1 MVVRCHKTDGTRT
14 SHPVRWIAAVCLV
27 AGLMARTTTKAKKA
41 TPTPPATTPEKRTL
55 KPHEVVL
62 SPTIQS
68 AVAIEAWSKFAG
80 TVDLADLVDD
90 LRERIKK
97 VQGGDMQ
104 PVEAMLFG
112 QAMTLQTIFT
122 NLARKAQAQEYLKQF
137 QVNLTLA
144 LKAQAQCRATL
155 EALAE
160 IKNPR
165 PVAFV
170 KQANISGGPQQV
182 NNGDAAGAAG
192 RISAGG
198 RGSRPSK
205 SAAALTDLSG
215 VGGAGHIG
223 TGQARVSRPVDFIAT
238 LPTARPYLQRL
249 LWSRQIEK
257 SYDKV
262 QSSAVVRPA
271 AMDDRKAPQAAT
283 RNTAQA
289 LSL

>member
-1 MVVRCHKTDGTRT
+1 MAKT
-14 SHPVRWIAAVCLV
+14 I
-27 AGLMARTTTKAKKA
+27 TKAKKA
-41 TPTPPATTPEKRTL
+41 TPKPTPTPDERTL

-112 QAMTLQTIFT
+112 QAMTLETIFT
-122 NLARKAQAQEYLKQF
+122 SLARRATSQEYLKQF
-137 QVNLTLA
+137 QAYLGMA

-165 PVAFV
+165 PMAFV
-170 KQANISGGPQQV
+170 KQANISGGHQQV
-182 NNGDAAGAAG
+182 NNGTQPAQQAG
-192 RISAGG
+192 SVQGG
-198 RGSRPSK
+198 
-205 SAAALTDLSG
+205 
-215 VGGAGHIG
+215 GGAE
-223 TGQARVSRPVDFIAT
+223 S
-238 LPTARPYLQRL
+238 LPAPGLDTARYPFPGAEIQT
-249 LWSRQIEK
+249 
-257 SYDKV
+257 
-262 QSSAVVRPA
+262 AGNA
-271 AMDDRKAPQAAT
+271 TQAA
-283 RNTAQA
+283 
-289 LSL
+289 

>member
-1 MVVRCHKTDGTRT
+1 
-14 SHPVRWIAAVCLV
+14 
-27 AGLMARTTTKAKKA
+27 MAKTTTKAKA
-41 TPTPPATTPEKRTL
+41 TPMPPATTPDKRTL
-55 KPHEVVL
+55 KPHELVL

-112 QAMTLQTIFT
+112 QAMTLETIFT
-122 NLARKAQAQEYLKQF
+122 SLARRATSQEYLKQF
-137 QVNLTLA
+137 QAYLGMA

-170 KQANISGGPQQV
+170 KQANISGGHQQV
-182 NNGDAAGAAG
+182 NNGAQQAGSVQGGCVEPLPAPETMTTRDPTQGFFPPGAEIQQTVGAA
-192 RISAGG
+192 
-198 RGSRPSK
+198 
-205 SAAALTDLSG
+205 
-215 VGGAGHIG
+215 
-223 TGQARVSRPVDFIAT
+223 
-238 LPTARPYLQRL
+238 
-249 LWSRQIEK
+249 
-257 SYDKV
+257 
-262 QSSAVVRPA
+262 
-271 AMDDRKAPQAAT
+271 QAA
-283 RNTAQA
+283 
-289 LSL
+289 